1 MSQLKVTD
9 LTMEFGGLVALNR
22 LNFSIEPGEFIGLI
36 GPNGSGKTTLLN
48 ILSGFY
54 TPTSGEVFFRGKK
67 TKGLDPAELAAFGL
81 MRTFQITKIFNKIS
95 VLENLLVPG
104 LTVSSTSREKGEET
118 AFEILEK
125 LHMTHLA
132 HNNGAEISGGQGKL
146 LEFGRL
152 MMLSPK
158 IILLDEP
165 FGGVHPEL
173 KILMHEII
181 RNWQDEGVTVVLI
194 SHDMNSIFDL
204 CQRILVLH
212 NGNLI
217 ADGSPQVIRDD
228 GGVVA
233 AYLGDGKV
241 KAV

>member
-1 MSQLKVTD
+1 MSQLEVTD

-22 LNFSIEPGEFIGLI
+22 LNFSIAPGEFIGLI

-104 LTVSSTSREKGEET
+104 LTVASTSREKGEET
-118 AFEILEK
+118 AFKILEK
-125 LHMTHLA
+125 LRMTHLA

-217 ADGSPQVIRDD
+217 ADGSPQDIRDD
-228 GGVVA
+228 DSVVE

>member
-1 MSQLKVTD
+1 MSQLEVSNLIK
-9 LTMEFGGLVALNR
+9 EFGGLVALNN
-22 LNFSIEPGEFIGLI
+22 LSFSIEPGEFVGLI

-48 ILSGFY
+48 VLSGFY
-54 TPTSGEVFFRGKK
+54 TPSHGEVYFQGKK
-67 TKGLDPAELAAFGL
+67 TKGFDPSRLAALGL
-81 MRTFQITKIFNKIS
+81 MRTFQITKIFNRIS

-104 LTVSSTSREKGEET
+104 LTVSSTSRSAGEKT
-118 AFEILEK
+118 AFKILEK
-125 LHMTHLA
+125 LKMTHLA
-132 HNNGAEISGGQGKL
+132 HNKGSEISGGQGKL

-158 IILLDEP
+158 VVLLDEP

-173 KILMHEII
+173 KVLMHDII
-181 RNWQDEGVTVVLI
+181 KAWQAEGVTVVLI

-204 CQRILVLH
+204 CHRILVLH

-217 ADGSPQVIRDD
+217 ADDTPEKIRDD
-228 GGVVA
+228 GGVVE

-241 KAV
+241 RAV